1 MISAPVHR
9 FSVTLP
15 ARSRAKLPPV
25 QHVKRFAD
33 ANTYQAY
40 IRTWSEAGYVIQFDG
55 PHSARVVGAG
65 E

>member
-1 MISAPVHR
+1 MKYA
-9 FSVTLP
+9 VTLP
-15 ARSRAKLPPV
+15 AVSRAKLPPD

-40 IRTWSEAGYVIQFDG
+40 IRVWSEAGFVVMFDG
-55 PHSARVVGAG
+55 PHSARVIGAS